1 MNFESFFHNV
11 MRSGITSPNPETLG
25 KVKALN
31 VFLLVVIIFSPLLGL
46 FYFFIGADLLFY
58 TALCAGLLG
67 ILGIILLRRTQ
78 NLILAGNFAFFVIWA
93 TLLVIRWNTGAM
105 SEGGLVLLSWIWNAT
120 LLLMAV
126 FITGYL
132 WGTIW
137 SSVIFLETGAAVYLF
152 GRGYEFPNLLPEN
165 ITPVYS
171 LGAYLSGLLIILF
184 IAFLYENEKAIAV
197 EKEQVKSR
205 GLVES
210 KRYIDTILERF
221 PFATFVIDREHRVIQ
236 WNRAIQRLTG
246 ISANQVIG
254 KKVPNALWVD
264 NQWSLAD
271 IIIEDPDSITKRFS
285 ESILSRTDSGF
296 FEVGIPLPSIRD
308 GIDAIITLAP
318 IYDANGSVKG
328 AMETIQDV
336 SNRQGETYK
345 EYENPEVDLK
355 LDLYPVFKVNSKG
368 KVSFWNKACEETFGY
383 TSSKM
388 VGSSPFQFVSK
399 STREPFKETILRV
412 FKGESFRGK
421 EWKYYSSS
429 GKPVNVLVNA
439 YLVHSADGK
448 PKECVVIN
456 TDITNLTERMK
467 QLEKNS
473 LETKE
478 RFKSLADEY
487 ALLRKNL
494 ATYIRKKNGN

>member
-1 MNFESFFHNV
+1 MNLESLFHNF
-11 MRSGITSPNPETLG
+11 ITSGAASQRPETAS
-25 KVKALN
+25 KYRMLN
-31 VFLLVVIIFSPLLGL
+31 VFLLVVVVATPILGL
-46 FYFFIGADLLFY
+46 FYYLVGAVLLFY
-58 TALCAGLLG
+58 VTLCAGLLG
-67 ILGIILLRRTQ
+67 ILGIILLRSTK
-78 NLILAGNFAFFVIWA
+78 NLILAGNFAFFVVWA
-93 TLLVIRWNTGAM
+93 VLLIIRWNTGAM
-105 SEGGLVLLSWIWNAT
+105 SQGGIVLLSWIWNAA
-120 LLLMAV
+120 LLLMAI

-137 SSVIFLETGAAVYLF
+137 GSVIFLETGAAVYLF
-152 GRGYEFPNLLPEN
+152 MRGYEFANLLPEN

-171 LGAYLSGLLIILF
+171 LGAYLAGLLIILL
-184 IAFLYENEKAIAV
+184 IAFLYEKEKANAV
-197 EKEQVKSR
+197 EKEQAKSR

-210 KRYIDTILERF
+210 KRYIDTIIERF
-221 PFATFVIDREHRVIQ
+221 PFPTFVVDGEHRVIQ
-236 WNRAIQRLTG
+236 WNRACQRITG
-246 ISANQVIG
+246 ISAEKVIG
-254 KKVPNALWVD
+254 KKVPGSLWVD
-264 NQWSLAD
+264 SQWSLAD

-285 ESILSRTDSGF
+285 ESILSSTDSGF

-308 GIDAIITLAP
+308 GIDAVITVAP

-328 AMETIQDV
+328 AIETIQEV
-336 SNRQGETYK
+336 SNRQGETHR
-345 EYENPEVDLK
+345 EYEKPDGNLEPDIC
-355 LDLYPVFKVNSKG
+355 PVFKVNSKG

-383 TSSKM
+383 PSSKM